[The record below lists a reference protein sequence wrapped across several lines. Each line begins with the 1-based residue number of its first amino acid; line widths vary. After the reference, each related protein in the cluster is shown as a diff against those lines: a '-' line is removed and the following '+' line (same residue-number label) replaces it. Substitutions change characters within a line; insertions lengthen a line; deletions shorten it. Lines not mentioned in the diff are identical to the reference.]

1 MMTASMLVLFTDF
14 GIGSPYMGQ
23 MRAVLHQGAP
33 GSPIIELFADAP
45 AFDARAA
52 AYLLAAHAP
61 EFPPGTVFVCVVDPG
76 VGGARPPM
84 VLRAKGQVF
93 VGPGNGLFE
102 IIARRAAGF
111 EARAITW
118 RPQRLSPSFHGR
130 DLFAPVAAALASGND
145 AAVAAIADSAWRQ
158 PEWLDDLAQVIYL
171 DQFGNAITGLRAAKM
186 SKDQAVQVNG
196 DTLTRARTFS
206 DMPVGRA
213 FWCENAN
220 GLVEIAVNQGSAA
233 RDLGLTLGTAI
244 SLP

>member
-1 MMTASMLVLFTDF
+1 
-14 GIGSPYMGQ
+14 
-23 MRAVLHQGAP
+23 
-33 GSPIIELFADAP
+33 
-45 AFDARAA
+45 
-52 AYLLAAHAP
+52 
-61 EFPPGTVFVCVVDPG
+61 
-76 VGGARPPM
+76 
-84 VLRAKGQVF
+84 
-93 VGPGNGLFE
+93 
-102 IIARRAAGF
+102 AGF

-213 FWCENAN
+213 FWYENAN